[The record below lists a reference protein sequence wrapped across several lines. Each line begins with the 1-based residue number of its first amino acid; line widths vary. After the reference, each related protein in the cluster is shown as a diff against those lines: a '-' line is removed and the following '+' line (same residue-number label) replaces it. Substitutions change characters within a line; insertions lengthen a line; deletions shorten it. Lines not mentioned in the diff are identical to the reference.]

1 MEVGAA
7 VWVRVRHGEEE
18 EWVPGV
24 LRERDETSQHFVVNP
39 ATSSHTQIRI
49 PFSSEDDLQA
59 MNKTKTVGIND
70 MIHLTFL
77 NEPEILHC
85 LELRYEHNLIYT
97 YTGPILISINPFKA
111 LDIYNVQVL
120 EMYRNY
126 GILQSKGLLESIG
139 MHTLPPHL
147 FSIADQ
153 LYRKMHTILTNDY
166 TNSSKADQIVLISG
180 ESGAGKTEATKYIL
194 KYLTSISDPPMS
206 NESST
211 SNSPLPNIMD
221 KVIQSNPILEAFGNA
236 KTLKNDNSSRFGKFI
251 ELHYQGKGR
260 MIGGSIQTYLLE
272 SSRICVQHK
281 GERNY
286 HVFYQLLAGLS
297 AEEMDHWNLQ
307 RYRCWRYTHQG
318 EVSDGMHSIN
328 DKHNFNELSRAMKT
342 FHLLSSKQ
350 EIFSLLAGILHL
362 GEIRILDDG
371 DDGSRLDVS
380 DSSLVHITSSCTSL
394 GISESSLAPLLTQ
407 RQMKT
412 KFESISKKLTASQA
426 LDTRDSLAKTIYKRL
441 FNWCDKMCLLNSY

>member
-1 MEVGAA
+1 MEEGAA
-7 VWVRVRHGEEE
+7 VWVRVQQGEGEE
-18 EWVPGV
+18 WLCGV
-24 LRERDETSQHFVVNP
+24 LRERDESSQHLIVIP
-39 ATSSHTQIRI
+39 ANEDHAQIRI
-49 PFSSEDDLQA
+49 PFAAAEDVQA
-59 MNKTKTVGIND
+59 MNKTKTVTVDD

-97 YTGPILISINPFKA
+97 YTGPILISVNPFKV

-126 GILQSKGLLESIG
+126 GILQEKGLLESIG
-139 MHTLPPHL
+139 MHALPPHL

-153 LYRKMHTILTNDY
+153 LYRKMHNVLINDH
-166 TNSSKADQIVLISG
+166 TDALNADQIVLISG

-194 KYLTSISDPPMS
+194 KYLTSISDHSIP

-211 SNSPLPNIMD
+211 SAMPNIMD

-251 ELHYQGKGR
+251 ELHYERRGR

-272 SSRICVQHK
+272 NSRICVQHR

-297 AEEMDHWNLQ
+297 AEELNHWNLQ
-307 RYRCWRYTHQG
+307 PNSQWRYIHHG
-318 EVSDGMHSIN
+318 EIPEKQSVSDKN
-328 DKHNFNELSRAMKT
+328 NFLELMRAMKT
-342 FHLLSSKQ
+342 FRLSELKH

-362 GEIRILDDG
+362 GEIDILDDG
-371 DDGSRLDVS
+371 DDGSRLDLSGRSLLHVS
-380 DSSLVHITSSCTSL
+380 SSCASL
-394 GISESSLAPLLTQ
+394 GISEDSLSSLLTR
-407 RQMKT
+407 RQLKT
-412 KFESISKKLTASQA
+412 KFESICKKLTSSQA
-426 LDTRDSLAKTIYKRL
+426 VDTRDSLVKTIYKRL
-441 FNWCDKMCLLNSY
+441 FNW